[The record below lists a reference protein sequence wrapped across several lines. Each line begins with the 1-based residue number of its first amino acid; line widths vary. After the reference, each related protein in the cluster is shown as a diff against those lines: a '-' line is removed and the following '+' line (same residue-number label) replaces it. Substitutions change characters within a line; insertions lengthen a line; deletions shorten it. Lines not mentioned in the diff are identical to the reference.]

1 MIHLLLLKAG
11 LDTWRGEMWML
22 TGVDVLDI
30 PWWQTE
36 RQGSYGK
43 KYENINKHKQTST
56 NKSQMFHPSGAKPSI
71 QVKDRPWSSTVEAQR
86 FFHQPTEPGTSL
98 DPPIWYIFSA
108 QPWKLEGFR
117 AGVMTTIAINTVRLG
132 RAGGQSGAP
141 KVKMDKFGAD
151 PVYHSYQL
159 YRYTLLV
166 CEWCFELSRVCMYTR
181 DLRISKKSFEWCIR
195 TRKIEPPRARSDLS
209 GIFWLESSKG
219 SLWELLC

>member
-1 MIHLLLLKAG
+1 MIHLLLFKAG

-22 TGVDVLDI
+22 NGVDVLDI

-36 RQGSYGK
+36 RQGLYGK

-98 DPPIWYIFSA
+98 DPPIRYIFSA

-132 RAGGQSGAP
+132 RAGGQSGA
-141 KVKMDKFGAD
+141 KGGEDGQVWRG
-151 PVYHSYQL
+151 
-159 YRYTLLV
+159 
-166 CEWCFELSRVCMYTR
+166 SR
-181 DLRISKKSFEWCIR
+181 I
-195 TRKIEPPRARSDLS
+195 P
-209 GIFWLESSKG
+209 
-219 SLWELLC
+219 